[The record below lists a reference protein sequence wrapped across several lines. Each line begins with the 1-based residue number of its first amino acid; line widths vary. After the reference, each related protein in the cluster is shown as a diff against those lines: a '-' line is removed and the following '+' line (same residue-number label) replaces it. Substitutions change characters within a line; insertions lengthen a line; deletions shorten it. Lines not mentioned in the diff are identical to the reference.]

1 MECDCGSCGGCG
13 CRGRVGGLG
22 GGRCDGNTMEFDG
35 SYVGRACE
43 IQDGSMVALEA
54 LKCHK
59 TSRSS
64 GKHAHLSLQE
74 AYERPP

>member
-1 MECDCGSCGGCG
+1 
-13 CRGRVGGLG
+13 
-22 GGRCDGNTMEFDG
+22 MEFDG